1 MTFETMMLRSL
12 FGACV
17 LVCGLALAAMV
28 TAKPVPVQL
37 AGQGTTSAQFSAA
50 PATTSANTAG

>member
-1 MTFETMMLRSL
+1 MTFESMMLRSL

-37 AGQGTTSAQFSAA
+37 ASHSATSA
-50 PATTSANTAG
+50 PLTSASANHGKTVG